1 MRKKFRLLRSFL
13 ACTLLSSI
21 FTFSSKA
28 EEVKTENPKKDLE
41 LVFVIDKSGSMHHLQ
56 DDTIG
61 NFNSVIKS
69 QKESESEGN
78 VYVTTVMFNQKNQK
92 VHDRK
97 DIKNVEDITKKDYRA
112 GGSTALLDAVGSTI
126 NDLSNNESVKD
137 HKVLFV
143 IITDGYENCS
153 KEFKKEDVKKLID
166 KKTKDEKWEF
176 KFFGANIDAF
186 REGSKIGIRKD
197 GILNF
202 AATSKGVG
210 EVFDSIR
217 SSIESARK

>member
-1 MRKKFRLLRSFL
+1 MRKKFKLLRGFL

-41 LVFVIDKSGSMHHLQ
+41 LVFVIDKSGSMNHLE

-69 QKESESEGN
+69 QKESENEGN
-78 VYVTTVMFNQKNQK
+78 VYVTTVMFNQDNKK
-92 VHDRK
+92 IHDRK
-97 DIKNVEDITKKDYRA
+97 DIKNVKDITKKDYRA
-112 GGSTALLDAVGSTI
+112 GGSTALLDAVGNTI

-186 REGSKIGIRKD
+186 EEGTKIGIRKD

-202 AATSKGVG
+202 VATSKGMG
-210 EVFDSIR
+210 EVFDNIR
-217 SSIESARK
+217 DSIESARK